1 MAKLVLADLVNLQ
14 NEPTAVGTINSN
26 SALIE
31 AALENTLSR
40 DGTSPNTMG
49 ATLDMNSNHIINL
62 PPAGSLLEPL
72 RYQDLLD
79 FTGGEFTNLFQL
91 DVHGEFAEKNTV
103 AATADLVR
111 FYDGSASHP
120 VTSKDPTFSISRY
133 DTVNIT
139 GGEITSTPL
148 YIDYKSYATSSS
160 SGLAPTTGAL
170 IHVEQHGVSD
180 VLGMG
185 VEVQNHGGGSRFAYG
200 YYANV
205 WANAVDA
212 AAYGQEI
219 NVFNDAADTAYATA
233 TTPYHAGAV
242 YFAGGNHLNTVGV
255 YFDRGVSGSYR
266 QWDVGV
272 AFRSGAIKSATIWD
286 DSSSTVVLKTTG
298 NHSTGIDL
306 TGSTFIENA
315 FQSNGFSV
323 AYTGGITTPN
333 ILISAINGN
342 IELGLTGTASTPFL
356 DFHSSA
362 NSIDYDS
369 RIIAS
374 GGTSTVGDGVLELRS
389 NKVNIYNQADAP
401 WIYASG
407 PGTDVYLRLTGKGD
421 SMVELYSQSGS
432 KVSSRFYAGSSSV
445 NYHRFN
451 AANSTAVPTHI
462 AEGTDTN
469 IILGVYGKGSGGVAL
484 GAQSGTT
491 GLYVDA
497 PSNGDSYLCIS
508 GAPTGNSPQ
517 IQPVG
522 TATDIGILI
531 GAKNAGGVQLGS
543 YVNKPGAYV
552 VSSSSAVNYIQLA
565 GNNTTVSP
573 VISAQGSDTNISLD
587 LRGKGTGQVLL
598 NSDTTISSKLWVP
611 RIYGGTGSSSQLRL
625 TATSGNNV
633 NTGAQ
638 IIFDGVNDGNATYLT
653 LGWDDSQ
660 FKGQVSNLGTSAS
673 FGMYDRNLTPPIYG
687 TFLYRHN
694 GFFKFYDTQVSGDL
708 FRFSGS
714 TGAANIDSTVA
725 STSYTTGALVVS
737 GGVGIAGSIY
747 SNANINAAG
756 WYSAHVPQSSS
767 SSSVTVDS
775 DTYTVILGNSTTITL
790 TLPTASTNTGRILY
804 VKNTNTGAVN
814 SAGSNVI
821 ALTGG
826 SASTPILAAGPGKW
840 AMLQS
845 DGTNWIIMAAN

>member
-14 NEPTAVGTINSN
+14 NEPTAVGTINAN

-31 AALENTLSR
+31 AALEKTLSR

-49 ATLDMNSNHIINL
+49 ATLDMNANHIINL

-91 DVHGEFAEKNTV
+91 DVHGEFAEKNPV
-103 AATADLVR
+103 AATATLAR
-111 FYDGSASHP
+111 FYDGSLSHP
-120 VTSKDPTFSISRY
+120 VTSLAPTVSISRY
-133 DTVNIT
+133 DTPH
-139 GGEITSTPL
+139 ITSGSITTTPL
-148 YIDYKSYATSSS
+148 YVDYKSYATSTS
-160 SGLAPTTGAL
+160 SGLAPTTGAMF
-170 IHVEQHGVSD
+170 HVEQHGVSD
-180 VLGMG
+180 TLGVG
-185 VEVQNHGGGSRFAYG
+185 VEVFNYGGGSRYAYG

-219 NVFNDAADTAYATA
+219 NVFNDATDTAYATA

-242 YFAGGNHLNTVGV
+242 YFAGGNYLNTVGV

-272 AFRSGAIKSATIWD
+272 AFRTGSIKSATIWD
-286 DSSSTVVLKTTG
+286 DSTSSVVLKTTG
-298 NHSTGIDL
+298 NHSTGIDF
-306 TGSTFIENA
+306 TQSTFVGNA

-323 AYTGGITTPN
+323 ASTGGITTPN
-333 ILISAINGN
+333 IYISAVNGN
-342 IELGLTGTASTPFL
+342 IELGLPGTASTPFL

-362 NSIDYDS
+362 NNIDYDS

-374 GGTSTVGDGVLELRS
+374 GGTATVGDGVLELRS
-389 NKVNIYNQADAP
+389 NKVNIYNQANNP
-401 WIYASG
+401 WIYANG
-407 PGTDVYLRLTGKGD
+407 PGTDAYLRLTGKGD

-451 AANSTAVPTHI
+451 AANSGAIPVHI
-462 AEGTDTN
+462 AEGSDAN
-469 IILGVYGKGSGGVAL
+469 IILGVYGKGFGGVAL
-484 GAQSGTT
+484 GAQSGAT

-497 PSNGDSYLCIS
+497 PSNGDSQLYVA

-522 TATDIGILI
+522 TATNIGILI

-565 GNNTTVSP
+565 GNNTTVAP
-573 VISAQGSDTNISLD
+573 VISAQGTDTNISLD

-638 IIFDGVNDGNATYLT
+638 IIFDGVNDGNAQFLR
-653 LGWDDSQ
+653 LGWDLSVFSMEVSSAGGGAGFSTYERTGSGQRTVFYRDSGQ
-660 FKGQVSNLGTSAS
+660 FRIWDTE
-673 FGMYDRNLTPPIYG
+673 F
-687 TFLYRHN
+687 N
-694 GFFKFYDTQVSGDL
+694 GYL
-708 FRFSGS
+708 FRFQG
-714 TGAANIDSTVA
+714 TNGATYIDSTVA
-725 STSYTTGALVVS
+725 ATSTTAAALVVA
-737 GGVGIAGSIY
+737 GGAGVAGSMYLGGNVITG
-747 SNANINAAG
+747 G
-756 WYSAHVPQSSS
+756 WYAAHTPQTSTSAT
-767 SSSVTVDS
+767 VTVNS

-826 SASTPILAAGPGKW
+826 SAGTPILAAGPGKW